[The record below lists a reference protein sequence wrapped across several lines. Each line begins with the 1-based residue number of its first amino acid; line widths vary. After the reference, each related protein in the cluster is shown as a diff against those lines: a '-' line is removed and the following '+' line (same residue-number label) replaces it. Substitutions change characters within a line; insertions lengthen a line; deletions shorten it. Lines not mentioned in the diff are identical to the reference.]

1 MIKNRILIVD
11 DEDDINLLFKMVL
24 EDNGY
29 KVDTFNDPLAA
40 LQNFTAGSYD
50 LLILDIMM
58 PKMNGFE
65 LYQKMRMIDDKIK
78 VCFLTASGI
87 NHEEF
92 KKRAASIASI
102 ENDDI
107 VNCFISKPI
116 ENEELIKR
124 LKTQLE

>member
-1 MIKNRILIVD
+1 MKNRILIVD

-50 LLILDIMM
+50 LLLLDIKM

-65 LYQKMRMIDDKIK
+65 LFQKIKMIDDNVKI
-78 VCFLTASGI
+78 CFLTVTKI
-87 NHEEF
+87 NYDEF
-92 KKRAASIASI
+92 RKKVDSTATIEDDI
-102 ENDDI
+102 ENCCI
-107 VNCFISKPI
+107 IKPI